1 MSGPALTP
9 VDLRPRQAPPTL
21 IDRPLAADRRPLTGE
36 SVARGGPR
44 LAAMDSDLA
53 RRFAHLV
60 AWGRVGIGVTAITAP
75 TLMARPWIGPSA
87 EGAAARLLAR
97 TMGGR
102 DLALG
107 FGALRALARSDQEA
121 RPWVA
126 LGGMADAVDAL
137 ASLVAFRTLPRV
149 TRWGI
154 LASTVGAAL
163 VSFGVAASLDG
174 AEQDERTEP
183 LVPST

>member
-1 MSGPALTP
+1 
-9 VDLRPRQAPPTL
+9 
-21 IDRPLAADRRPLTGE
+21 
-36 SVARGGPR
+36 
-44 LAAMDSDLA
+44 MDPDLA
-53 RRFAHLV
+53 RRLARLV
-60 AWGRVGIGVTAITAP
+60 AWGRVGIGVTALAAP
-75 TLMARPWIGPSA
+75 TLMARPWIGAPAGDTAS
-87 EGAAARLLAR
+87 RLLAR

-107 FGALRALARSDQEA
+107 LGAARALARTDGEA

-137 ASLVAFRTLPRV
+137 ASLVVFRSLPRI

-163 VSFGVAASLDG
+163 VSARVAVSLD
-174 AEQDERTEP
+174 ADDRPVELAP
-183 LVPST
+183 PA